1 MVERRVG
8 SHQNNFFQSLR
19 ISVIQEA
26 GDLDLSDQWK
36 YDLVLRLVAALHKL
50 QPY

>member
-26 GDLDLSDQWK
+26 GDLDFAVTIYQTNGSMTYFLD
-36 YDLVLRLVAALHKL
+36 
-50 QPY
+50 